1 MSMEWD
7 DASWKLCILL
17 VLGPTLSFEWW
28 GGGAGRIATGE
39 RKDRKRT
46 FGKFFKW
53 RLRQLGFCLG
63 GLSVVCGELYELS
76 FVLNLST
83 TVVGIM
89 MIIHDK
95 LSDKP
100 ILAWQ
105 DSRG

>member
-1 MSMEWD
+1 MEWD

-17 VLGPTLSFEWW
+17 VCLDRPCLLN
-28 GGGAGRIATGE
+28 GGGWEQQELPRVSGRTVSA
-39 RKDRKRT
+39 
-46 FGKFFKW
+46 
-53 RLRQLGFCLG
+53 RLENSSNGGFDCWDFCLG
-63 GLSVVCGELYELS
+63 ELSVVCGEFIELS

-89 MIIHDK
+89 TIIHDK
-95 LSDKP
+95 LSDKL